1 MLFPTK
7 DHWQNPSTYE
17 YIEQGLAYFADHYK
31 ALKIAS
37 CAFPRIGCG
46 CGGLEWSKVKTLMG
60 KYLSHLDIEI
70 EIYE

>member
-7 DHWQNPSTYE
+7 DHWRNPSSYE
-17 YIEQGLAYFADHYK
+17 YIVKGLAYFAEHYK
-31 ALKIAS
+31 ALKITS
-37 CAFPRIGCG
+37 YAFPRIGCG
-46 CGGLEWSKVKTLMG
+46 CGGLEWSKVKALMG